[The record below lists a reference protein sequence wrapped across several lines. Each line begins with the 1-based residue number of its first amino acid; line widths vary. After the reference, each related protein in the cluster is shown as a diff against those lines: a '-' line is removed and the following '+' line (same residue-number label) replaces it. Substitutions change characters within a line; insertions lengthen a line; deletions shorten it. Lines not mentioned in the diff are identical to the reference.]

1 MAIENYQDYILRWS
15 GWMVWMVVVEKSRGN
30 PGVPTEVKTRKGVD
44 DHCNCGAFSMFLSDL
59 KNAQ

>member
-1 MAIENYQDYILRWS
+1 MSQYLRWS

-30 PGVPTEVKTRKGVD
+30 PGVTTEVKTRKGVD
-44 DHCNCGAFSMFLSDL
+44 DHCNCGAFSMFFSDL